1 MYGGGKGFR
10 DHSLISAMWK
20 LNSAV
25 PWLYAVVMVYDRTE
39 TDAVLIQVR
48 GDWQVSGTR
57 P

>member
-1 MYGGGKGFR
+1 MYEGGEGFR

-20 LNSAV
+20 LSSAA
-25 PWLYAVVMVYDRTE
+25 PWMFAVITVDDGTE
-39 TDAVLIQVR
+39 RDAVLTQVR